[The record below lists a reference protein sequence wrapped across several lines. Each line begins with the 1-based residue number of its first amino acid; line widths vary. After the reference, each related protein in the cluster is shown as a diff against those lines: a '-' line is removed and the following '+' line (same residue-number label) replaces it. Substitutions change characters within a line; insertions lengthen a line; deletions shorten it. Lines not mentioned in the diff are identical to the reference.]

1 MNADTE
7 GDLNLDIRRV
17 AADPHP
23 DGTLAVEI
31 DTSRGPIPAV
41 FHPHEGS
48 DGAVVWLS
56 GARGGLDGPAGG
68 LYAHLARDLAP
79 RGVSSLR
86 LDYRRPGE
94 LAECVLDTLAGVS
107 MLKGLGA
114 QRVALVGHS
123 FGGAVVIAAGGLSP
137 TVTAVAALSS
147 QTYGA
152 TGAARLAPRPLLL
165 IHGQDDTRLPPPPA
179 PSRSTTGRPSPSSSA
194 STPAPATPSSN
205 APPTSAPPSPNG
217 CSPRWVPPLLPRR
230 GDSCGRP
237 SLPSVP
243 SPLP

>member
-1 MNADTE
+1 MAIDDTP
-7 GDLNLDIRRV
+7 DLNLEIRRV
-17 AADPHP
+17 AADPQP
-23 DGTLAVEI
+23 DGTLAVDI

-48 DGAVVWLS
+48 D
-56 GARGGLDGPAGG
+56 
-68 LYAHLARDLAP
+68 DLAP

-114 QRVALVGHS
+114 RRVALVGHS

-165 IHGQDDTRLPPPPA
+165 VHGEDDTRLPAACSQQIYEWASEPKEIVLYPGA
-179 PSRSTTGRPSPSSSA
+179 GHSLLECAAELRAMLAEWVVAQVSGLSP
-194 STPAPATPSSN
+194 
-205 APPTSAPPSPNG
+205 
-217 CSPRWVPPLLPRR
+217 
-230 GDSCGRP
+230 
-237 SLPSVP
+237 
-243 SPLP
+243 

>member
-1 MNADTE
+1 MADTP
-7 GDLNLDIRRV
+7 DLNLEIRRV

-23 DGTLAVEI
+23 DGTLAVDI
-31 DTSRGPIPAV
+31 DTSRGPIPAI
-41 FHPHEGS
+41 FHPHEGA
-48 DGAVVWLS
+48 DGAVVWVS

-114 QRVALVGHS
+114 RRVALVGHS

-137 TVTAVAALSS
+137 IVVAVAALSS

-152 TGAARLAPRPLLL
+152 TGAARLAPRSLLL
-165 IHGQDDTRLPPPPA
+165 VHGEDDTRLPAACSQQIYDWASEPKQLLLYPGAGHSLTECAPDLRPTLADWLLAHVGDGPP
-179 PSRSTTGRPSPSSSA
+179 
-194 STPAPATPSSN
+194 N
-205 APPTSAPPSPNG
+205 PP
-217 CSPRWVPPLLPRR
+217 
-230 GDSCGRP
+230 
-237 SLPSVP
+237 
-243 SPLP
+243 

>member
-1 MNADTE
+1 MADTE
-7 GDLNLDIRRV
+7 GDLNLEIRRV
-17 AADPHP
+17 GAEAQP

-31 DTSRGPIPAV
+31 DTSRGPIPGV

-48 DGAVVWLS
+48 DGAVVWVC

-68 LYAHLARDLAP
+68 LYADLARDLAP

-94 LAECVLDTLAGVS
+94 LAECVLDALAGVS

-114 QRVALVGHS
+114 RRVALVGHS

-165 IHGQDDTRLPPPPA
+165 VHGEDDTRLPA
-179 PSRSTTGRPSPSSSA
+179 ACSRQIYEWA
-194 STPAPATPSSN
+194 SEPKEIVLYPGAGHSLVECA
-205 APPTSAPPSPNG
+205 AELRAMLAE
-217 CSPRWVPPLLPRR
+217 WVVGVLASPPLW
-230 GDSCGRP
+230 GR
-237 SLPSVP
+237 
-243 SPLP
+243 

>member
-1 MNADTE
+1 MADTE
-7 GDLNLDIRRV
+7 GDLNLEIRRV
-17 AADPHP
+17 AGEAQP

-48 DGAVVWLS
+48 DGAVVWVC

-68 LYAHLARDLAP
+68 LYADLARDLAP

-114 QRVALVGHS
+114 RRVALIGHS

-137 TVTAVAALSS
+137 IVTAVAALSS

-165 IHGQDDTRLPPPPA
+165 VHGEDDTRLPA
-179 PSRSTTGRPSPSSSA
+179 ACSRQIYEWA
-194 STPAPATPSSN
+194 SEPKEIVLYPGAGHSLVECA
-205 APPTSAPPSPNG
+205 AELRAMLAE
-217 CSPRWVPPLLPRR
+217 WVVGVLASPPLW
-230 GDSCGRP
+230 GR
-237 SLPSVP
+237 
-243 SPLP
+243 

>member
-1 MNADTE
+1 VATDDTP
-7 GDLNLDIRRV
+7 DLNLEIRRV
-17 AADPHP
+17 AAEPQP

-31 DTSRGPIPAV
+31 DTSRGPIPAL

-48 DGAVVWLS
+48 DGAVVWVC

-68 LYAHLARDLAP
+68 LYADLARDLAA

-114 QRVALVGHS
+114 RRVALVGHS

-165 IHGQDDTRLPPPPA
+165 VHGEDDTRLPAACSQQIYDWALDPKQLLLYPGAGHSLIECA
-179 PSRSTTGRPSPSSSA
+179 PELRAMLAEWLASGLSP
-194 STPAPATPSSN
+194 
-205 APPTSAPPSPNG
+205 
-217 CSPRWVPPLLPRR
+217 
-230 GDSCGRP
+230 
-237 SLPSVP
+237 
-243 SPLP
+243 

>member
-1 MNADTE
+1 MNDDTNT
-7 GDLNLDIRRV
+7 DLNLDIRRI
-17 AADPHP
+17 AAHPHP

-31 DTSRGPIPAV
+31 DTSRGPIPAI

-48 DGAVVWLS
+48 DGAVLCLS

-68 LYAHLARDLAP
+68 LYPDLARDLAP

-94 LAECVLDTLAGVS
+94 LAECILDTLAGVS

-123 FGGAVVIAAGGLSP
+123 FGGAVVIAAGGLTP

-165 IHGQDDTRLPPPPA
+165 IHGEDDTRLPPACSQQIYDWASEPKQLHLYPGAGHSLLECA
-179 PSRSTTGRPSPSSSA
+179 PELRAMLGEWVVGVLA
-194 STPAPATPSSN
+194 S
-205 APPTSAPPSPNG
+205 
-217 CSPRWVPPLLPRR
+217 PPLW
-230 GDSCGRP
+230 GR
-237 SLPSVP
+237 
-243 SPLP
+243 